1 MLELVFALKN
11 DWTEI
16 LELAD
21 SLLVFLLRSLQVHD
35 KYAKLTTAAQRLYP
49 AAGSFKLGLD
59 KNGKLPRVRFDEAK
73 AILRNQLGRK
83 AHVEEDLTYVH
94 VLIMTNH
101 AKVLN
106 ILNNAMNDSG
116 ERKRHCWESFLPA
129 SSHLWT
135 QPRMYS

>member
-21 SLLVFLLRSLQVHD
+21 SLLVFLVRSLQEHD
-35 KYAKLTTAAQRLYP
+35 KYAKLTTAAHRLYP

-73 AILRNQLGRK
+73 AILRDQLGK
-83 AHVEEDLTYVH
+83 LGDVEQDLTYVYTQH
-94 VLIMTNH
+94 DQLLR
-101 AKVLN
+101 KLN
-106 ILNNAMNDSG
+106 SIINGNGSG
-116 ERKRHCWESFLPA
+116 ERKKHC
-129 SSHLWT
+129 
-135 QPRMYS
+135 

>member
-21 SLLVFLLRSLQVHD
+21 SLLVFLLRSLQEDD
-35 KYAKLTTAAQRLYP
+35 KYAKLTAAAQRLYP

-73 AILRNQLGRK
+73 AILRNHSRV
-83 AHVEEDLTYVH
+83 ANAEEDLTYV
-94 VLIMTNH
+94 LIATNL
-101 AKVLN
+101 AKV
-106 ILNNAMNDSG
+106 G
-116 ERKRHCWESFLPA
+116 HY
-129 SSHLWT
+129 H
-135 QPRMYS
+135 

>member
-21 SLLVFLLRSLQVHD
+21 GLLVFLIRSLQEHD

-73 AILRNQLGRK
+73 AIIRDHLGK
-83 AHVEEDLTYVH
+83 IAHVQEDLTYV
-94 VLIMTNH
+94 LITIH
-101 AKVLN
+101 
-106 ILNNAMNDSG
+106 
-116 ERKRHCWESFLPA
+116 
-129 SSHLWT
+129 
-135 QPRMYS
+135 Q